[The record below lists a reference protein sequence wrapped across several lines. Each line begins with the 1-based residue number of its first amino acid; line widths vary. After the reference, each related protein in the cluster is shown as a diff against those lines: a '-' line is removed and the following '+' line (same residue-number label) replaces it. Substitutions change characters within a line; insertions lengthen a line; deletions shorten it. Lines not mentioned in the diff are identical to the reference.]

1 MGITLTTI
9 GPIRT
14 TAITDRT
21 RTMATLT
28 GLHTIGTADIDT
40 TATTAIIIGT
50 ITGITKAT

>member
-40 TATTAIIIGT
+40 TATTVTIGT